1 MGILNLTE
9 ILKKHCSNA
18 IHKRSLD
25 NYKGQIVG
33 VDVSI
38 FLYKFVRN
46 DMCLEGM
53 IKLILRLLK
62 NFILPVFIF
71 DGKPPKEKSDVIED
85 RKEKREILEIK
96 REVLEKCINEKENK
110 SKEEL
115 IQSIKEV
122 MQTKN
127 ENVRLNDEEIVQLV
141 EKNDHYDELEKTK
154 KNIIYIRS
162 EHIELTKNICNFMGV
177 PYIVSKGEAET
188 LLANLSRDGIID
200 CIISEDT
207 DVLVGGG
214 KIFLR
219 DFMLDNNQVTEYCLQ
234 GILDNLEFTYDQF
247 IDMCILCGCDY
258 TSKVSNVG
266 PVSAHKLIKTHINI
280 ENVLVELGKKP
291 EKYKVPDNFDYNQ
304 ARYLFKNALVIENI
318 EEVIGKIKMKTPNIE
333 GLNQLIYD
341 SNSNLHEKYREEI
354 NLNLMEY
361 IKIIKNYLPNLCQE
375 FIYQNTNTINN
386 LNDNTNVQNDLSS
399 NISNHKHSKGTKKIT
414 SFFTVLPKD
423 SKK

>member
-1 MGILNLTE
+1 MGILNLSE

-25 NYKGQIVG
+25 TYKGRVVG

-46 DMCLEGM
+46 EMCLEGM

-71 DGKPPKEKSDVIED
+71 DGRPPKEKSEVIED
-85 RKEKREILEIK
+85 RKEKREILEVK
-96 REVLEKCINEKENK
+96 REVLEKCVNEKDNQTKEQLIEN
-110 SKEEL
+110 
-115 IQSIKEV
+115 IKEI
-122 MQTKN
+122 MKNKN
-127 ENVRLNDEEIVQLV
+127 ENVRLNDEEIIQLV
-141 EKNDHYDELEKTK
+141 EKENHHEELEKTK

-162 EHIELTKNICNFMGV
+162 EHIELTKNICTFMGV

-219 DFMLDNNQVTEYCLQ
+219 DFMLDSNQVTEYCLH

-266 PVSAHKLIKTHINI
+266 PITAHKLIKTHGNI
-280 ENVLVELGKKP
+280 ENVLIELGKKP
-291 EKYKVPDNFDYNQ
+291 EKYKIPDNFDYNQ
-304 ARYLFKNALVIENI
+304 ARYLFKNALVLENVEDI
-318 EEVIGKIKMKTPNIE
+318 VNKIKMKTPNIE
-333 GLNQLIYD
+333 GLNNLIQN
-341 SNSNLHEKYREEI
+341 SNSSLHEKYREEI
-354 NLNLMEY
+354 NINLMEY
-361 IKIIKNYLPNLCQE
+361 IKIIKKYLPNQCQE
-375 FIYQNTNTINN
+375 FIYSSTNNE
-386 LNDNTNVQNDLSS
+386 DNSE
-399 NISNHKHSKGTKKIT
+399 ISNHKHSKGTKKIT

-423 SKK
+423 SSK

>member
-18 IHKRSLD
+18 IHKRTLET
-25 NYKGQIVG
+25 YKGRIIG
-33 VDVSI
+33 IDVSI

-71 DGKPPKEKSDVIED
+71 DGRPPKEKNEVIED

-96 REVLEKCINEKENK
+96 REVLEKCINEKDSQTKEN
-110 SKEEL
+110 L
-115 IQSIKEV
+115 IENIKEL
-122 MQTKN
+122 MKTKN
-127 ENVRLNDEEIVQLV
+127 ENVRLNDEEILTLV
-141 EKNDHYDELEKTK
+141 EKENHYEELEKTK

-162 EHIELTKNICNFMGV
+162 EHIELTKNICNLMGV

-219 DFMLDNNQVTEYCLQ
+219 DFMTESNQVTEYCLQ

-258 TSKVSNVG
+258 TTKVSNVG
-266 PVSAHKLIKTHINI
+266 PITAHKLIKTHTNI
-280 ENVLVELGKKP
+280 ENVLVELSKKP
-291 EKYKVPDNFDYNQ
+291 EKYKIPDNFDYNQ
-304 ARYLFKNALVIENI
+304 ARYLFKNALVIENTQ
-318 EEVIGKIKMKTPNIE
+318 ELVSKIKMKTPNIE
-333 GLNQLIYD
+333 ELNNLIQ
-341 SNSNLHEKYREEI
+341 NSNNQLHEKYREEI

-361 IKIIKNYLPNLCQE
+361 IKIIKNYLPNHCREFVYVNNNSQE
-375 FIYQNTNTINN
+375 N
-386 LNDNTNVQNDLSS
+386 SE
-399 NISNHKHSKGTKKIT
+399 ISNHKHSKGTKKIT

-423 SKK
+423 PSLSK